1 MAHTGL
7 LLVLLVASPPVDDL
21 GVEDFAPAVSW
32 ITGDWEVHP
41 EGDCE
46 LPAELALLFGL
57 DLEDG
62 RIGRVLDEFRLDV
75 PELFGITPPPR
86 GAVRFPGEF
95 EAMETL
101 YLAYAG
107 LPDYDRVYAD
117 IIASAVGEGEIRILV
132 TPWDRPML
140 DALLESSG
148 VSPRRV
154 TYVEDVPFD
163 TVWIRDYGPQPV
175 VADGRLAFVDPRYF
189 SNCLYNDALPT
200 NLASILGFLPVFRP
214 PLWLE
219 GGDLLSDGNGTC
231 FTTTYTVTENGLT
244 DEILGDLLRAYYG
257 CEVTH
262 VLSPMVGDVIE
273 HLDMFFY
280 VADEDVLLLGQSTPE
295 HDPDNHAILEENL
308 ALLASINTRDGRPYT
323 IVRVPMPEPLVP
335 GEDETDEPL
344 VLTYLNMLA
353 FNRVVLVPVYGSSRG
368 AEQRA
373 LDAIASA
380 FPGRRVVPIDADA
393 LASDYGTIHCITRTL
408 PAFDDESARRRAV
421 RGGGSR

>member
-7 LLVLLVASPPVDDL
+7 LLLLLAASPPVDDL

-32 ITGDWEVHP
+32 ITGDWEVHS

-46 LPAELALLFGL
+46 LPAELALLFGM

-101 YLAYAG
+101 YRAYAG

-117 IIASAVGEGEIRILV
+117 IIASAVDEGEIRILV
-132 TPWDRPML
+132 APWDRPML

-148 VSPRRV
+148 VSARRV

-175 VADGRLAFVDPRYF
+175 VADGGLAFVDPRYF

-244 DEILGDLLRAYYG
+244 PEILGDLLRAYYG
-257 CEVTH
+257 CETTH
-262 VLSPMVGDVIE
+262 VLSPLVGDVIE
-273 HLDMFFY
+273 HLDMFLY
-280 VADEDVLLLGQSTPE
+280 VAAEDVILLGQYTPE
-295 HDPDNHAILEENL
+295 QDPDNHAILEENL
-308 ALLASINTRDGRPYT
+308 ALLSSITTRDGRPYSV
-323 IVRVPMPEPLVP
+323 IRVPMPDHVAPEQ
-335 GEDETDEPL
+335 GETDDSL
-344 VLTYLNMLA
+344 VRTHLNMLA
-353 FNRVVLVPVYGSSRG
+353 FNDVVLVPVYHSSRG
-368 AEQRA
+368 TEQPA

-380 FPGRRVVPIDADA
+380 FPGRRVVAIGADA
-393 LASDYGTIHCITRTL
+393 LASDYGTIHCITRTI
-408 PAFDDESARRRAV
+408 PALDGDGVSQRV
-421 RGGGSR
+421 RWRKGAD